1 MICPTGRLAA
11 LAACLL
17 TSPAAAGVIL
27 TADVYDTP
35 GLPGY
40 QTFDLTASSP
50 EGYLGTF
57 GFYGNGKGVTGPLR
71 HGGVGDEILVALG
84 DRLYGGLDG
93 AASDSQWFVEK
104 DKTLSIGASQ
114 SASGLYG
121 AFTPFGNANR
131 NPQRNLPFARL
142 VTNDPSAVRLNGEFV
157 VDGYWSDGGAAG
169 QTLHGVDTLLSDVT
183 IGAAPVFDSF
193 PDRPAPLTP
202 ESTPA
207 VSQPV
212 ADPPAYVPPVV
223 TPPASTPTSIRP
235 YDGPMIAGPDDGLGL
250 QLTANVYETP
260 GLPGH
265 QTFDI
270 SVTAFDG
277 YVNAFGFYGDEQGIH
292 GPLHQGGLDDSLA
305 SLIADRLFD
314 DGSGAM
320 TDSRWLV
327 DDAIALTIG
336 ADQSADGMTAAY
348 AIRGD
353 SGMRDTYRTLPLARL
368 VTDDPSA
375 VRLTGEFVVDRVWD
389 DGTEGGDL
397 LYEVD
402 YLLSDILVGDA
413 PTGLSLPTRP
423 TPPVVETPVET
434 PVVEDPPD
442 VDPIFVVYPPTR
454 ERGETGP
461 VPEPVAP
468 PTPEA
473 VDPVVVEE
481 PSAEPPVV
489 ETPPADVDPAT
500 GADPT
505 EVVVDDVPEEL
516 PIQVF
521 PELGDRPV
529 LIDYLDLNDLIVE
542 GGRIYEISDF
552 VINPTDFVVTG
563 VWNPPATPVED
574 VWLYDL
580 SALTLPLNLANDSLV
595 VRGFANDLAQG
606 QVLSLAEASDSQ
618 IPEPTGTTLLGI
630 VVVATACRRRGN

>member
-50 EGYLGTF
+50 DGYLGTF
-57 GFYGNGKGVTGPLR
+57 GFYGRGLYGSRKGISGPLYQ
-71 HGGVGDEILVALG
+71 GGVGNELGVALG
-84 DRLYGGLDG
+84 DRLYGDFSSP
-93 AASDSQWFVEK
+93 ASDSRWLI
-104 DKTLSIGASQ
+104 DGSAHLSIGAKQ
-114 SASGLYG
+114 SSEGMYG
-121 AFTPFGNANR
+121 AFAPRGDANR

-157 VDGYWSDGGAAG
+157 VDGYWSDGGSAG
-169 QTLHGVDTLLSDVT
+169 QTMHGVDTLLSDVT

-202 ESTPA
+202 ESPPA

-292 GPLHQGGLDDSLA
+292 GPLRQGGVDNTIESLF
-305 SLIADRLFD
+305 ADRLFD

-413 PTGLSLPTRP
+413 PTGLTLPTRP

-434 PVVEDPPD
+434 PVVEDPPH

-461 VPEPVAP
+461 VPEPP
-468 PTPEA
+468 M
-473 VDPVVVEE
+473 
-481 PSAEPPVV
+481 V
-489 ETPPADVDPAT
+489 ETPPVDADPAT
-500 GADPT
+500 GEEPT
-505 EVVVDDVPEEL
+505 EVVVDEAPEAL
-516 PIQVF
+516 PIRVF
-521 PELGDRPV
+521 PGFDITPV
-529 LIDYLDLNDLIVE
+529 RIDYVDLDDLIVE
-542 GGRIYEISDF
+542 GVWVYEVTDF
-552 VINPTDFVVTG
+552 VIDPTDLVQTVVWSPSETNVDG
-563 VWNPPATPVED
+563 
-574 VWLYDL
+574 VWLYDR
-580 SALTLPLNLANDSLV
+580 SDPFFTSNLAHDSLV

-618 IPEPTGTTLLGI
+618 VPEPTGMTLLGI